1 MATNRIKLLDLE
13 REHILS
19 TLRQCRGNRT
29 HTARSLGISVRG
41 LRIKLASYAEM
52 GADVPPPAAHS
63 IAALGKAVHRDS
75 AARRCVERTL
85 RPPNLDNHV
94 RSQLGLSLR
103 IFYDAILC
111 SPLPPLQPT
120 SMKGH
125 MHDRPRSTL
134 VPTNKLMPTDA
145 LNRRAGERKRRSAPI
160 ERAVGRITRRGAHSC
175 PREDSTI
182 WQPSRSAD

>member
-1 MATNRIKLLDLE
+1 MATRIKLIDLE
-13 REHILS
+13 REHILN

-52 GADVPPPAAHS
+52 GADVPPPAAS
-63 IAALGKAVHRDS
+63 IVVLGKAVPRDS
-75 AARRCVERTL
+75 AGRRCVERTL

-111 SPLPPLQPT
+111 SPLPET
-120 SMKGH
+120 MKALAAGL
-125 MHDRPRSTL
+125 DERS
-134 VPTNKLMPTDA
+134 PA
-145 LNRRAGERKRRSAPI
+145 
-160 ERAVGRITRRGAHSC
+160 
-175 PREDSTI
+175 
-182 WQPSRSAD
+182 

>member
-63 IAALGKAVHRDS
+63 IAALGKAVPRDS
-75 AARRCVERTL
+75 AGRRCVERTL

-94 RSQLGLSLR
+94 CSQLGLSLR

-111 SPLPPLQPT
+111 SPLPEA
-120 SMKGH
+120 MKALAA
-125 MHDRPRSTL
+125 DLDERS
-134 VPTNKLMPTDA
+134 PA
-145 LNRRAGERKRRSAPI
+145 
-160 ERAVGRITRRGAHSC
+160 
-175 PREDSTI
+175 
-182 WQPSRSAD
+182 

>member
-1 MATNRIKLLDLE
+1 MATRIKLLDFE
-13 REHILS
+13 REHILN

-52 GADVPPPAAHS
+52 GADVPPPATS
-63 IAALGKAVHRDS
+63 IGALVKAVPRDS
-75 AARRCVERTL
+75 AGRRCVERTL

-111 SPLPPLQPT
+111 SPLPETMKALAADLDERSPASCLLISSGRPTHSTVRVGERRDGPLQFNE
-120 SMKGH
+120 
-125 MHDRPRSTL
+125 L
-134 VPTNKLMPTDA
+134 
-145 LNRRAGERKRRSAPI
+145 
-160 ERAVGRITRRGAHSC
+160 
-175 PREDSTI
+175 
-182 WQPSRSAD
+182 

>member
-1 MATNRIKLLDLE
+1 
-13 REHILS
+13 
-19 TLRQCRGNRT
+19 
-29 HTARSLGISVRG
+29 VRG

-111 SPLPPLQPT
+111 SPLPEA
-120 SMKGH
+120 MKALAA
-125 MHDRPRSTL
+125 DLDERSH
-134 VPTNKLMPTDA
+134 A
-145 LNRRAGERKRRSAPI
+145 
-160 ERAVGRITRRGAHSC
+160 
-175 PREDSTI
+175 
-182 WQPSRSAD
+182 

>member
-1 MATNRIKLLDLE
+1 MATRIKLIDLE
-13 REHILS
+13 RKHILN

-52 GADVPPPAAHS
+52 GADVPPPATS
-63 IAALGKAVHRDS
+63 IVALVKAVPRGC
-75 AARRCVERTL
+75 AGRRCVERTL

-111 SPLPPLQPT
+111 SPLPETMKALAADLDERSPASCLLISSGRPTHSTVRVGERRDGPLQFNE
-120 SMKGH
+120 
-125 MHDRPRSTL
+125 L
-134 VPTNKLMPTDA
+134 
-145 LNRRAGERKRRSAPI
+145 
-160 ERAVGRITRRGAHSC
+160 
-175 PREDSTI
+175 
-182 WQPSRSAD
+182 